1 MRRDQRDPRR
11 GVPGIALTIVAA
23 LAGLV
28 WASHPTPALT
38 AGPQDAVRQ
47 LIAGVTA
54 ALEDP
59 ALQGPAQKAE
69 RQHRIARVIHDA
81 FDYQDMARHSLGAQW
96 AALTPAEREEF
107 TRLFADLFERSY
119 RVLVVRFLGERTT
132 TYVGESSDG
141 QWALVRTRLIS
152 EKDGEMPVEYRLSA
166 VGGRWT
172 LVDIVVDG
180 VSLAANYRVQFTKII
195 RTSSYQTLLQR
206 MRKRVE

>member
-1 MRRDQRDPRR
+1 
-11 GVPGIALTIVAA
+11 
-23 LAGLV
+23 
-28 WASHPTPALT
+28 
-38 AGPQDAVRQ
+38 
-47 LIAGVTA
+47 
-54 ALEDP
+54 
-59 ALQGPAQKAE
+59 
-69 RQHRIARVIHDA
+69 
-81 FDYQDMARHSLGAQW
+81 
-96 AALTPAEREEF
+96 
-107 TRLFADLFERSY
+107 
-119 RVLVVRFLGERTT
+119 VLVVRFLGERTT

-152 EKDGEMPVEYRLSA
+152 EKDGEMPVEYRLST